1 MMIET
6 GNQSAVEPI
15 VPVKLP
21 QGTTVPVQ
29 KRLSGS
35 TGLSA
40 GGKPAPEKEKAPDV
54 SQIAELTAN
63 IQNSLNMIH
72 DVAMNFSVH
81 KASGRVMVTISDEK
95 TGDVIREIPS
105 EEVLK
110 LSARLDEMV
119 GLLFDQ
125 KG

>member
-1 MMIET
+1 MIIEP
-6 GNQSAVEPI
+6 GNQSAVEST
-15 VPVKLP
+15 VPVKPP
-21 QGTTVPVQ
+21 QGTTVPAQ
-29 KRLSGS
+29 K
-35 TGLSA
+35 GLSSSAGLGA

>member
-1 MMIET
+1 MIIES

-15 VPVKLP
+15 VPVKPP

-29 KRLSGS
+29 KGLSGS
-35 TGLSA
+35 AGLSA
-40 GGKPAPEKEKAPDV
+40 GGKSAPEKEKAPDV

-63 IQNSLNMIH
+63 IQNNLNMIH
-72 DVAMNFSVH
+72 DVAMNFSVQ

-95 TGDVIREIPS
+95 TGEVIREIPS
-105 EEVLK
+105 SEALK
-110 LSARLDEMV
+110 LAARLDEMV

>member
-1 MMIET
+1 MMIEP
-6 GNQSAVEPI
+6 GNQPTVAPI

-21 QGTTVPVQ
+21 QGTA
-29 KRLSGS
+29 
-35 TGLSA
+35 GLKA
-40 GGKPAPEKEKAPDV
+40 ECPKTPEKEKAPDV
-54 SQIAELTAN
+54 SQIADLTAN

-72 DVAMNFSVH
+72 DVAMDFSVH

-105 EEVLK
+105 AEVLK